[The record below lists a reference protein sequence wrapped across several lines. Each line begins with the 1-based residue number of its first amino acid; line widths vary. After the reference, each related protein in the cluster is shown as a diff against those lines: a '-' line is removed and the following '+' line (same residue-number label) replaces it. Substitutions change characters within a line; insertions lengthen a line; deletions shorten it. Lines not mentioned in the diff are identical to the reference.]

1 MSSRVEATIVGIRL
15 ALFFFTFSSL
25 NKMMDKTDNFILSIK
40 HCYFIPVLLYFA
52 IQPLKSE
59 PETLNIATKIRFPK

>member
-1 MSSRVEATIVGIRL
+1 MSSRVEATIAGIRL
-15 ALFFFTFSSL
+15 ALFFFLNFSSL

-40 HCYFIPVLLYFA
+40 YCYFIPVLLYFA

-59 PETLNIATKIRFPK
+59 PDKFLIISQVA

>member
-1 MSSRVEATIVGIRL
+1 MSSRVEATIAGIRL
-15 ALFFFTFSSL
+15 ALFFFFNFSSL

-40 HCYFIPVLLYFA
+40 YCYFIPVLLYFA

-59 PETLNIATKIRFPK
+59 PDKFLIISQVA

>member
-1 MSSRVEATIVGIRL
+1 MSSRVEATIARIRL
-15 ALFFFTFSSL
+15 ALFFFNFSSL

-40 HCYFIPVLLYFA
+40 YCYLIPVLLNFA

-59 PETLNIATKIRFPK
+59 PDKFLIISQVA